1 DVGDAARAAVEPGQ
15 LLVRDET
22 EPLDA
27 LAGGLDGAPAAGPG
41 HEEPRPVQAGTLEG
55 PHEPVEVLARL
66 EGADGEDVVAVRRLS
81 LRLERRAD
89 WSWDDTHLVIW
100 DVEQDDQFASRE
112 FRDGDHPGGGP
123 GHARQQR
130 AAVGARPA
138 VEGPRVPQHGEIVDR
153 DDEWDSRS
161 DGRALRGA
169 VEHVGAVPPGP
180 GRQRGYVP
188 ADVANGHERAAVA
201 RERVAAQLEIG
212 LALEP

>member
-1 DVGDAARAAVEPGQ
+1 AARAAVEPGQ

-27 LAGGLDGAPAAGPG
+27 LAGRLDGAPAARLVVA
-41 HEEPRPVQAGTLEG
+41 EPHHVEAGTLEG

-89 WSWDDTHLVIW
+89 CIWDDTHLVIW
-100 DVEQDDQFASRE
+100 DVEQVDQFASRE

-138 VEGPRVPQHGEIVDR
+138 VEGPRVAQHGEVVDR
-153 DDEWDSRS
+153 DDEWDRRAER
-161 DGRALRGA
+161 RALRGT
-169 VEHVGAVPPGP
+169 VEHVDAVSPGP
-180 GRQRGYVP
+180 GRQRGEVP
-188 ADVANGHERAAVA
+188 AEVANRHERAAVA

-212 LALEP
+212 LTLEP